1 MKIQIGDQV
10 RDMTESEIANYS
22 TVIEEAETALA
33 ESDAVR
39 TSLKKKLAALGLSA
53 DELAALIGA

>member
-1 MKIQIGDQV
+1 
-10 RDMTESEIANYS
+10 MTESEIANYS

-33 ESDAVR
+33 ELDAVR

-53 DELAALIGA
+53 DELTALIGA